1 MGQPKSRLHIMGLR
15 VATQK
20 DEDGLGIEFNQPV
33 QLNPKDEPK
42 DKWFIPLSYLE
53 EIFKHVRVD
62 K

>member
-1 MGQPKSRLHIMGLR
+1 MGQPKSRLHIVGLR

-20 DEDGLGIEFNQPV
+20 DEEGLGIEFNQPV
-33 QLNPKDEPK
+33 QLNPTDAPK
-42 DKWFIPLSYLE
+42 DKWFVPLSYLE